1 MTIMSLRT
9 ITAGSLVVAA
19 VVATAPARADGEG
32 LVVKPSAHGVIE
44 TVDRLERVLSEKG
57 ITVMAR
63 FDHAESALKADA
75 ELRPT
80 ELLVFGNPSLGTPLM
95 QSQPTTGIDLPMKAL
110 VYEDQDGRV
119 WLAYNDPAWL
129 AARHSITG
137 HDEIIQKMSG
147 TLDQLTDTATQE

>member
-1 MTIMSLRT
+1 MSLRT
-9 ITAGSLVVAA
+9 ITAGSLVLAA
-19 VVATAPARADGEG
+19 VVATAPARADGDG

-44 TVDRLERVLSEKG
+44 TVDRLERVLAEKG
-57 ITVMAR
+57 ITVMA
-63 FDHAESALKADA
+63 DA
-75 ELRPT
+75 KLAPT

-129 AARHSITG
+129 ATRHSIKDR
-137 HDEIIQKMSG
+137 DEIIQKMSG
-147 TLDQLTDTATQE
+147 ALDQLTDAATGE